1 MKYALTN
8 APEQTRDFFKVEM
21 LRRYGSHV
29 RSGSWST
36 MVLDEAKI
44 MLDEPFM
51 LNKEEIGAEMEEGK
65 QIEDVLSAAKEL
77 YPDKVI
83 F

>member
-1 MKYALTN
+1 
-8 APEQTRDFFKVEM
+8 
-21 LRRYGSHV
+21 
-29 RSGSWST
+29 

-51 LNKEEIGAEMEEGK
+51 LNKEEIGTKMVEGK